1 MKITQKIYIY
11 DNKIKIKEKI
21 VLINFFAFLNNE
33 NSQKEI
39 LSIIKKKSFIILII
53 QTKNKLIENDTEL
66 TKKCLSIF
74 KKNNLYC
81 KKIIKNKKNI
91 FLKKVTLSVEIVF
104 FILIINLFFSYY
116 INHSAKEMKS
126 YNQKLTIQKIK
137 LNQIKKKIKS
147 KSLSNTEISNQI
159 KTLNSLLN
167 IPAILEEIIIDK
179 NKISISLRSN
189 QINYIEDFYK
199 KKSIEKNIDIKLKKK
214 NLNKLNI
221 SINKN

>member
-1 MKITQKIYIY
+1 M
-11 DNKIKIKEKI
+11 
-21 VLINFFAFLNNE
+21 
-33 NSQKEI
+33 
-39 LSIIKKKSFIILII
+39 
-53 QTKNKLIENDTEL
+53 
-66 TKKCLSIF
+66 SIF

-104 FILIINLFFSYY
+104 FILIINLLFSYY